1 MDVLRHIRF
10 FATFFKISAGW
21 QMCGAL
27 EVRIIIVYQCESGIT
42 VPICTLDMIPKSA
55 TRR

>member
-10 FATFFKISAGW
+10 FEIFFKISAGW

-27 EVRIIIVYQCESGIT
+27 EIRMIIVYQCESGIT
-42 VPICTLDMIPKSA
+42 VPICILDTIPKSA